1 MYVKIYI
8 KKSAVIIFSNEVAS
22 ISGEMKIFQGLQ
34 VTVILASN
42 LVIMVH
48 GLYMFIRNMNISTV
62 ARRIVSVLHPT
73 W

>member
-1 MYVKIYI
+1 MYMG
-8 KKSAVIIFSNEVAS
+8 
-22 ISGEMKIFQGLQ
+22 GETKTFQGLQ

-48 GLYMFIRNMNISTV
+48 GLNMFLRNRNISTV